1 MSKTVDLPAV
11 PKSDSKRVRRKPAW
25 GEDVQSTEEQRA
37 IREAILFDTAAR
49 LFNRYGFHGT
59 SMSLL
64 TEELGLTKGALYYYV
79 KDKRDLLYRLHLK
92 SIEAIR
98 NSYDRGVR
106 EGSNG
111 YERVHGTI
119 RNYVSAVT
127 SSQTETFVL
136 LEEGAL
142 TPEQTAEIV
151 SKRKKLDHELRD
163 QISAG
168 IADGSIA
175 PCDAKLVALTL
186 VGAMAW
192 VSKWYDPEDE
202 WSSTHVSEAMA
213 DLLGRMIRAAPSS
226 EANQR

>member
-1 MSKTVDLPAV
+1 MSKTADVSAI
-11 PKSDSKRVRRKPAW
+11 SKGDGRRARRKPAW
-25 GEDVQSTEEQRA
+25 GEDIQSTEEQRA
-37 IREAILFDTAAR
+37 AREAILFDTAAR

-98 NSYDRGVR
+98 NSYERGVR
-106 EGSNG
+106 EGNNG

-119 RNYVSAVT
+119 RHYVSAVT
-127 SSQTETFVL
+127 SSHTETFVL

-151 SKRKKLDHELRD
+151 AKRKQLDHELRD
-163 QISAG
+163 QIAAG

-192 VSKWYDPEDE
+192 VSKWYDPEE
-202 WSSTHVSEAMA
+202 AWSSAQVSQAMA
-213 DLLGRMIRAAPSS
+213 DLLGRMIAAAPPSKLES
-226 EANQR
+226 V